1 MRPYLEE
8 IKLKKDT
15 LPMKTLV
22 PTYSNCTVC
31 VAFTC
36 KVIEIVLSIEVGL
49 HRSALS
55 TSRAVIFLPELSQ
68 RRALNQCTSSGRDS
82 SSSEIE
88 LRHW

>member
-1 MRPYLEE
+1 MEE

-36 KVIEIVLSIEVGL
+36 KVIEIVLSVEVGL
-49 HRSALS
+49 HPNPL
-55 TSRAVIFLPELSQ
+55 
-68 RRALNQCTSSGRDS
+68 
-82 SSSEIE
+82 
-88 LRHW
+88 